1 MVNNP
6 NRTTIIIGAGPS
18 GIACATQLKRYNI
31 DPLIFEKESIGGLI
45 KNANLIENY
54 PGFPSGIGGNEFIQ
68 LLDKQLANNDLKI
81 IFEEIMSIEQ
91 TVDGF
96 NVKSN
101 KKEYRSDY
109 IVLASGTKPIIPEIF
124 DKYIGNKIFTEIYQL
139 GEISDKTVAIIGA
152 GDCAFDYAM
161 NLCPEN
167 KVIILNRS
175 ARIKALPILQNRV
188 FEQQN
193 IQYLSDTIV
202 TKVKFVDDKLE
213 LLINNAANNITVDY
227 LLIAVGRLPNLDF
240 VGRQALNNSNLFQ
253 IGDVKNGLFRQS
265 SIAIGDGINT
275 AMKINSILSKE

>member
-1 MVNNP
+1 MINNS
-6 NRTTIIIGAGPS
+6 NRTVIIIGAGPA

-54 PGFPSGIGGNEFIQ
+54 PGFPNGIDGNEFIK
-68 LLDKQLANNDLKI
+68 LLDEQLVNNDIKI

-91 TVDGF
+91 TVCGF
-96 NVKSN
+96 NVKSKN
-101 KKEYRSDY
+101 SAYCSDY
-109 IVLASGTKPIIPEIF
+109 VVLATGTKPIIPEIF

-139 GEISDKTVAIIGA
+139 GKISDKTVAIIGA

-161 NLCPEN
+161 NLCSEN

-193 IQYLSDTIV
+193 IQYFSNTVVTEVESVDEELVLST
-202 TKVKFVDDKLE
+202 
-213 LLINNAANNITVDY
+213 NNTANIIRVDY

-240 VGRQALNNSNLFQ
+240 VGRQALNNPNLFQ
-253 IGDVKNGLFRQS
+253 IGDVKNGLFRQT
-265 SIAIGDGINT
+265 SIAIGDGINM
-275 AMKINSILSKE
+275 AMKINSSLSKE